1 MLTLNESESEVVLMP
16 ELCFFGVVC
25 SEFNK
30 EHVVVQSTKWIGKDC
45 RGNAWIIAIGS
56 DIDCNPNWLYCSM
69 HDNCCNLLSSKLKK
83 PCWNRTK
90 EQIT

>member
-30 EHVVVQSTKWIGKDC
+30 EHVIVQSIKWIGKDC
-45 RGNAWIIAIGS
+45 RSNAWTITISS
-56 DIDCNPNWLYCSM
+56 DFNRNLNWLYCSM
-69 HDNCCNLLSSKLKK
+69 HDNCYNLLPFKLKK

-90 EQIT
+90 EQIN